1 MPKASDSNSSQEV
14 NQNDHA
20 TFSAAVKGCL
30 RSMKQQ
36 HGGGRRKEHTYM
48 RRVLKQ
54 LRTWLMAIHR
64 CLPQCGSVPAAEMP
78 HRDSEVQVAQIGDA
92 NSRTGLLPAIRR
104 WKNEPNGV
112 QVRTIGS
119 PNEMVFLRLCG
130 KKEDPREYFC
140 SKSPQY
146 ERNCSN
152 RRSVF
157 YPAKPCKVPPMTQ
170 LLAPPCQIDGHSE

>member
-1 MPKASDSNSSQEV
+1 MCPKPQTQTAVRRSTKMTMPPFPPQI
-14 NQNDHA
+14 
-20 TFSAAVKGCL
+20 KGCL

-36 HGGGRRKEHTYM
+36 HGGGRRKEHTCM

-104 WKNEPNGV
+104 WKNKPNGV

-140 SKSPQY
+140 SKS
-146 ERNCSN
+146 
-152 RRSVF
+152 
-157 YPAKPCKVPPMTQ
+157 T
-170 LLAPPCQIDGHSE
+170 I